1 MTSDSRR
8 DLKGSI
14 GHYRLPIVNCLL
26 RTPSAKGKGFEA
38 LRTLLFNRQSKIGN
52 KKVPRQAARD
62 FKVFEVVSGSM
73 SPFPS
78 CLAGYFTWPQVALT
92 HHVFHRC
99 LYAI

>member
-1 MTSDSRR
+1 MVFGLWRLVFDVRSLKD
-8 DLKGSI
+8 DLALNFNQLIESTAKTKG
-14 GHYRLPIVNCLL
+14 
-26 RTPSAKGKGFEA
+26 
-38 LRTLLFNRQSKIGN
+38 QSPAIRKA
-52 KKVPRQAARD
+52 PRQAARD

-99 LYAI
+99 L